1 LGQFTRRFAGAV
13 ELDFDAIVRQTQLRI
28 RAYIAGMGVF
38 PQDVDDLAQDV
49 YMELYRNLHKVPPDA
64 PVEAWLKGIARNLCR
79 NHFRRSARRD
89 RLHDQAIA
97 EILARTK
104 AKTDRLLEESDVQ
117 AALEG
122 CYRKLP
128 EEGRR
133 ILFMRYAE
141 EMSSSSIAQALGST
155 AQAIRSALYRV
166 RGSLKDCIASTL
178 ATEPSR

>member
-1 LGQFTRRFAGAV
+1 V
-13 ELDFDAIVRQTQLRI
+13 ELDFDAIVRQTQLKI

-49 YMELYRNLHKVPPDA
+49 YMELYRNMEKVPADV

-89 RLHDQAIA
+89 RLHDQAIF

-104 AKTDRLLEESDVQ
+104 AKMEGVADSSDVQ

-122 CYRKLP
+122 CYQKLP
-128 EEGRR
+128 DDSRQM
-133 ILFMRYAE
+133 LTMRYAE
-141 EMSSSSIAQALGST
+141 EMSSSAIARALGST
-155 AQAIRSALYRV
+155 AEAVRSALYRV
-166 RGSLKDCIASTL
+166 RGALKDCVSSTL
-178 ATEPSR
+178 AAESPQ